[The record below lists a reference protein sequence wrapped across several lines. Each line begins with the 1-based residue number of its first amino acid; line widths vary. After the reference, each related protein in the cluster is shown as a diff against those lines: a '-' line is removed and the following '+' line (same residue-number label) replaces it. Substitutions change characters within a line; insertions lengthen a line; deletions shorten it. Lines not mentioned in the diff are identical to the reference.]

1 MKRSRRRT
9 AEPHGDGPLSHR
21 ENELRQG
28 RTNKKDERTES
39 GDPVLFCVQGNRK
52 IRNPHNGAEDYAT
65 GILPAPCNAV

>member
-1 MKRSRRRT
+1 MATDRRATWRRT

-28 RTNKKDERTES
+28 RTNKKDERTGS

-52 IRNPHNGAEDYAT
+52 IRNDYT
-65 GILPAPCNAV
+65 